1 MEDKGY
7 LLSSC
12 ILLVYLK
19 KAYLNPFSLIVY
31 IEVSKGRISVSTHSS
46 LTLRSMTYQSAQ
58 RQVTKTGLTAWL
70 LNNNNYYDYCDHY
83 DGHQAINNYYYTTL
97 PGDIQI

>member
-1 MEDKGY
+1 MRDKGY

-31 IEVSKGRISVSTHSS
+31 MEVSKGRISVSTHSS

-58 RQVTKTGLTAWL
+58 RQVTKTGLTTWL
-70 LNNNNYYDYCDHY
+70 INNNNYDYCDHY
-83 DGHQAINNYYYTTL
+83 DGHQAINNYY
-97 PGDIQI
+97 